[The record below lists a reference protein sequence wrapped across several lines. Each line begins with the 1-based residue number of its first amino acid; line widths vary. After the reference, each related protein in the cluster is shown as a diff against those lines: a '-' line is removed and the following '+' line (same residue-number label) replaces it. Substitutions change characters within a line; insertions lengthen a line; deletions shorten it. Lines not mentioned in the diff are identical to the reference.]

1 MRLFLVTLIPFAAA
15 FTTNI
20 HEARIQTKLELG
32 RRDAVYQGAAVLAGI
47 AGFGLP
53 QISMAAQGFD
63 KWINTEKIPKGGKL
77 DLNNAFA
84 DDYNNL
90 KDMDPSA
97 ANKLASNAPYKSV
110 KDIYKIKNLSD
121 RDVKMFKNN
130 ESIFTVNPYDSKRGQ
145 FVSERGQGQ
154 YGSGRGQFRSYKDQV
169 SERGWGQGQ
178 YGSERGQYG
187 SEREFMEKK
196 GSRMSS

>member
-1 MRLFLVTLIPFAAA
+1 
-15 FTTNI
+15 
-20 HEARIQTKLELG
+20 
-32 RRDAVYQGAAVLAGI
+32 
-47 AGFGLP
+47 
-53 QISMAAQGFD
+53 
-63 KWINTEKIPKGGKL
+63 
-77 DLNNAFA
+77 
-84 DDYNNL
+84 
-90 KDMDPSA
+90 MDPSA
-97 ANKLASNAPYKSV
+97 ANKLASNGPYKTV
-110 KDIYKIKNLSD
+110 KDIYKIKNLSGTSHVAFCSKDSSNLRLTPFFFSD

-145 FVSERGQGQ
+145 FVSE
-154 YGSGRGQFRSYKDQV
+154 RGQFRSYKDQV

>member
-1 MRLFLVTLIPFAAA
+1 
-15 FTTNI
+15 
-20 HEARIQTKLELG
+20 
-32 RRDAVYQGAAVLAGI
+32 
-47 AGFGLP
+47 
-53 QISMAAQGFD
+53 
-63 KWINTEKIPKGGKL
+63 
-77 DLNNAFA
+77 
-84 DDYNNL
+84 
-90 KDMDPSA
+90 MDPSA
-97 ANKLASNAPYKSV
+97 ANKLASNGPYKTV
-110 KDIYKIKNLSD
+110 KDIYKIKNLSGTSHVAFCSKDSSNLRLTPFFFSD

>member
-1 MRLFLVTLIPFAAA
+1 
-15 FTTNI
+15 
-20 HEARIQTKLELG
+20 
-32 RRDAVYQGAAVLAGI
+32 
-47 AGFGLP
+47 
-53 QISMAAQGFD
+53 
-63 KWINTEKIPKGGKL
+63 
-77 DLNNAFA
+77 
-84 DDYNNL
+84 
-90 KDMDPSA
+90 MDPSA

-110 KDIYKIKNLSD
+110 KDIYKIKNLSGTSHVAFCSKDSSNLRLTPFFFSD

-145 FVSERGQGQ
+145 FVSERGQ
-154 YGSGRGQFRSYKDQV
+154 FRSYKDQV

-178 YGSERGQYG
+178 YDSKRGQYG